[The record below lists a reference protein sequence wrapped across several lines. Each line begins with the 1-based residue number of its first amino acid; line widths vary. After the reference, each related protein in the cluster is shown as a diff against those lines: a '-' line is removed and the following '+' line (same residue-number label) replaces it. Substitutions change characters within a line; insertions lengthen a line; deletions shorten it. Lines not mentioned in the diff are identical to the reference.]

1 MIGCKVKFY
10 IIIRDEEGKVVEF
23 EKVNIQVSLD
33 VVVRR
38 IYICFLYMLYYKII
52 VLIEFGK
59 DIEKWFLFVFFS
71 YNFDGELLK
80 FIVKKYGNCIFLNM
94 FYI

>member
-38 IYICFLYMLYYKII
+38 RIYICFLYMLYYKII

-59 DIEKWFLFVFFS
+59 DIEKWFLN
-71 YNFDGELLK
+71 NFDGELLK
-80 FIVKKYGNCIFLNM
+80 LIVKKYGNCIFLNM